1 MEKITD
7 KINALPDGA
16 NYFSLEFFPPKTA
29 MVCPTARV
37 HSMQCV
43 PVCSVS
49 QY

>member
-29 MVCPTARV
+29 MVGCPALKGTPCLQSLTFA
-37 HSMQCV
+37 
-43 PVCSVS
+43 
-49 QY
+49 